1 MKTFVTKA
9 LLATAFI
16 LLSPLSTLAQYN
28 AIRPGLVNRGI
39 ERLTLLP
46 GPYLLSPARTTPTMI
61 PGPAR
66 INADP
71 TRRLMQPEERFLSG
85 DNHPSPS
92 LRLLPRRT
100 GDLLSRSGRIPTEP
114 PRTTARPK
122 PESLRF
128 DSTLEFPLTP
138 SLKITKPQL
147 SRPQKANP

>member
-9 LLATAFI
+9 SLATAFL
-16 LLSPLSTLAQYN
+16 LLSPLSTLAQHN

-85 DNHPSPS
+85 DQGSRS

-100 GDLLSRSGRIPTEP
+100 TDSLSRSGRIPTEP

-138 SLKITKPQL
+138 SLKITEPQP
-147 SRPQKANP
+147 SRPQKPNP